1 MTIGDDPVALT
12 ASARRFRL
20 SRTRDGI
27 VELGQAMT
35 ARAKAV
41 FARDAFLSPWM
52 GASIGAYLL
61 VAASY
66 IQARVT
72 DDGVLYYDFMRHV
85 VGEDVSAYAYQF
97 GVVFWNL
104 PFYLLFRGLQLAT
117 GDDSIAGQPIGIV
130 SVSVAST
137 AAVLAIFYVSWRLLS
152 EFGLPGAPGA
162 ILVTVLG
169 SPLFYY
175 AIFQPGLKHAFDALL
190 ATILAL
196 LLLRASAS
204 PHATRL
210 GVEIGIV
217 VALLITIR
225 YANITLLA
233 GVLYVFLRNR
243 ALVQAYVATATAVL
257 LATLILLVPLALGL
271 PYGLPPAASAS
282 TPARHLLT
290 PTLAAATTAS
300 TSQVI
305 AQRLVPTPAPPTSAP
320 GGGVDSLN
328 SFQFDPLAPAKMLFT
343 LKRGLFVW
351 TPVTLFGVAGYFL
364 LIRRLRERITF
375 LVGLG
380 LSCLSLLLVHM
391 IWGGFW
397 EGGYSFSQR
406 FLTDLFPL
414 FVIGIA
420 ELLRRAPKVFAPLLV
435 ACILWTGFLAVHHFY
450 GYDGVSQADG
460 VGRIVDLYRT
470 GEETPATFW
479 HKRIADPVGEH
490 WRAYFNLLAP

>member
-1 MTIGDDPVALT
+1 MTVRERAAFG
-12 ASARRFRL
+12 
-20 SRTRDGI
+20 RD
-27 VELGQAMT
+27 
-35 ARAKAV
+35 R
-41 FARDAFLSPWM
+41 FLSPWM
-52 GASIGAYLL
+52 LASIGAYFL

-72 DDGVLYYDFMRHV
+72 DDGVIYYDFMRRL
-85 VGEDVSAYAYQF
+85 VGEDVTAYAYQF

-104 PFYLLFRGLQLAT
+104 PFYVVFRGFQLAT
-117 GDDSIAGQPIGIV
+117 GEDAIAGQPIGIV

-137 AAVLAIFYVSWRLLS
+137 AAIVAIFYVSWRLLR
-152 EFGLPGAPGA
+152 ELGLPGAPGA
-162 ILVTVLG
+162 ILLTVLG

-190 ATILAL
+190 ATVLAL
-196 LLLRASAS
+196 LLLRADAR
-204 PHATRL
+204 PRATRL
-210 GVEIGIV
+210 SVEIGIV

-225 YANITLLA
+225 YANITLLT

-243 ALVQAYVATATAVL
+243 AFVQAYVATATATL
-257 LATLILLVPLALGL
+257 LATTILLVPLALGL
-271 PYGLPPAASAS
+271 PYGLPPAASA
-282 TPARHLLT
+282 PAPTHHLIS
-290 PTLAAATTAS
+290 PTHAAATAAS
-300 TSQVI
+300 TYQVI
-305 AQRLVPTPAPPTSAP
+305 AQRLVPTPAPPPAAP

-351 TPVTLFGVAGYFL
+351 TPATLFGVVGYFL
-364 LIRRLRERITF
+364 LLRRLRERRTF

-380 LSCLSLLLVHM
+380 LSCLALLLVHM

-435 ACILWTGFLAVHHFY
+435 ACVLWTGFLAVHHFY

-470 GEETPATFW
+470 PDEETPATFW
-479 HKRIADPVGEH
+479 HKRIADPVSEH
-490 WRAYFNLLAP
+490 WRAYFNLVAP

>member
-1 MTIGDDPVALT
+1 MTT
-12 ASARRFRL
+12 
-20 SRTRDGI
+20 
-27 VELGQAMT
+27 
-35 ARAKAV
+35 RAKPV

-72 DDGVLYYDFMRHV
+72 DDGVIYYDFMRRV

-104 PFYLLFRGLQLAT
+104 PFYLLFRMLQRAT

-152 EFGLPGAPGA
+152 EFGLQGAPGA

-196 LLLRASAS
+196 LLLRASAN
-204 PHATRL
+204 PRVTRL
-210 GVEIGIV
+210 SVEIGV
-217 VALLITIR
+217 VAALLITIR

-257 LATLILLVPLALGL
+257 LATMILLVPLALGL

-282 TPARHLLT
+282 APMHHQKAR
-290 PTLAAATTAS
+290 TLAAAIPARRYYLVTRTLTA
-300 TSQVI
+300 T
-305 AQRLVPTPAPPTSAP
+305 PPAPQASAP
-320 GGGVDSLN
+320 GGVDSLN

-343 LKRGLFVW
+343 FKRGLFVW
-351 TPVTLFGVAGYFL
+351 TPATLFGVVGYFL
-364 LIRRLRERITF
+364 LLRRLRERRTF

-380 LSCLSLLLVHM
+380 LSCLALLLVHM

-470 GEETPATFW
+470 GEETPTTFW
-479 HKRIADPVGEH
+479 HERIADPVGTH
-490 WRAYFNLLAP
+490 WRAYFNLVAP

>member
-1 MTIGDDPVALT
+1 MTT
-12 ASARRFRL
+12 
-20 SRTRDGI
+20 
-27 VELGQAMT
+27 
-35 ARAKAV
+35 RAKAA
-41 FARDAFLSPWM
+41 FARDGFLSPWM
-52 GASIGAYLL
+52 LASIGGYLL

-72 DDGVLYYDFMRHV
+72 DDGVIYYDFMRRLI
-85 VGEDVSAYAYQF
+85 GEDVPAYAYQF

-104 PFYLLFRGLQLAT
+104 PFYVVFRGFQLAT
-117 GDDSIAGQPIGIV
+117 GEDAIAGQPIGIV

-137 AAVLAIFYVSWRLLS
+137 AAVLAIFYVSWRLLR
-152 EFGLPGAPGA
+152 ELGLPGAPGA
-162 ILVTVLG
+162 ILLTVLG

-204 PHATRL
+204 PRATRL
-210 GVEIGIV
+210 SVEIGIV
-217 VALLITIR
+217 VALLITVR

-243 ALVQAYVATATAVL
+243 AFVQAYLATATAVL
-257 LATLILLVPLALGL
+257 LATMILLVPLALGL

-282 TPARHLLT
+282 TPTHHLVT
-290 PTLAAATTAS
+290 PTLAAATAAS
-300 TSQVI
+300 TYHVI
-305 AQRLVPTPAPPTSAP
+305 TRRLAAATPALPATAP

-328 SFQFDPLAPAKMLFT
+328 SFQLDPLAPAKMLFT

-351 TPVTLFGVAGYFL
+351 TPATLLGVVGYFL
-364 LIRRLRERITF
+364 LLRRLRERRTF

-380 LSCLSLLLVHM
+380 LSCLALLLVHM

-397 EGGYSFSQR
+397 DGGYSFSQR

-420 ELLRRAPKVFAPLLV
+420 ELLRRAPRVFAPLLV
-435 ACILWTGFLAVHHFY
+435 ACVLWTGFLAIHHFY

-470 GEETPATFW
+470 GEETRATFW
-479 HKRIADPVGEH
+479 HKRIAGPVGGH
-490 WRAYFNLLAP
+490 WRTYFNLAAP